1 MQCRDLEV
9 VVEQQGL
16 EPLSEAAR
24 QHLAQCS
31 ACTHYI
37 ADLNSIVATAHE
49 LPAEVEPP
57 ERIWISLRAQL
68 QNEGVIHE
76 QARSREASPAWW
88 PSFADLFRKRA
99 FAMAAVGALIVIA
112 AASQFQ
118 KPRVQVLEPR
128 DNGFDS
134 TVSVLR
140 QQEHDLANMQ
150 LASTGGSSGYT
161 SAVDTSLRQ
170 NLQQVDEFI
179 ADCERRLK
187 EQPSDELAREYL
199 TNAYQQKAQ
208 LLSVMMDRGGSLN

>member
-1 MQCRDLEV
+1 M
-9 VVEQQGL
+9 
-16 EPLSEAAR
+16 LS
-24 QHLAQCS
+24 L
-31 ACTHYI
+31 
-37 ADLNSIVATAHE
+37 V
-49 LPAEVEPP
+49 
-57 ERIWISLRAQL
+57 IWISLRAQL

-140 QQEHDLANMQ
+140 QQEHDLRPRWPRSACAQ
-150 LASTGGSSGYT
+150 LFPGGLVRGH
-161 SAVDTSLRQ
+161 VRR
-170 NLQQVDEFI
+170 EG
-179 ADCERRLK
+179 RRLTSPSSVLVAIP
-187 EQPSDELAREYL
+187 EQIVKRLARI
-199 TNAYQQKAQ
+199 TRRA
-208 LLSVMMDRGGSLN
+208 